1 MTWTDIYRLTEIW
14 GFFLS
19 EFDVYGLGFYSFLQ
33 RKKRKLNGYDDW
45 LQIIIHYSPF
55 LCTDSKIWKLICI
68 DL

>member
-33 RKKRKLNGYDDW
+33 RKKKGNWMDMM
-45 LQIIIHYSPF
+45 
-55 LCTDSKIWKLICI
+55 I
-68 DL
+68 DCK